1 MENLTAHAIDV
12 NAHATGV
19 KVRATGVKV
28 EGLYIII
35 KNKKE
40 NIFSKERIKKEIRI
54 TLASDE
60 CGRNSSFLSEKEFLF

>member
-1 MENLTAHAIDV
+1 MENSTAHAIDV

-35 KNKKE
+35 KNKKRKYLLKRK
-40 NIFSKERIKKEIRI
+40 NKERNPHYSC
-54 TLASDE
+54 L
-60 CGRNSSFLSEKEFLF
+60 GRMRPEFFLSEKEFLF

>member
-35 KNKKE
+35 KIKKKISFKKKE
-40 NIFSKERIKKEIRI
+40 
-54 TLASDE
+54 
-60 CGRNSSFLSEKEFLF
+60 